1 MALKLPIYMDYQSTT
16 PIDPRVIDKM
26 VEVMKNDF
34 GNPHSRSH
42 SFGWKAEEIV
52 EIARRQ
58 VAKLIN
64 ADEKE
69 IFFTSGATESNNIAI
84 KGVAK
89 FYENSQKNH
98 IITLATEHKC
108 VINSCRDL
116 EQEGFVVS
124 YLPVQKNGL
133 VDLNL
138 LEKSIT
144 PQTSIISIMGVNN
157 EIGVIQPLEEI
168 GKLCRQKG
176 YFFTLIARK
185 LLAKSCLMLK
195 K

>member
-1 MALKLPIYMDYQSTT
+1 MTLKLPIYLDYQSTT

-26 VEVMKNDF
+26 IDVMKNDF

-42 SFGWKAEEIV
+42 SYGWKAEEIV

-64 ADEKE
+64 ANDKE

-89 FYENSQKNH
+89 FYESANKKH
-98 IITLATEHKC
+98 IITLTTEHKC

-116 EQEGFVVS
+116 EQEGFKITF
-124 YLPVQKNGL
+124 LAVQKNL
-133 VDLNL
+133 LIQENL
-138 LEKSIT
+138 KVVQVS
-144 PQTSIISIMGVNN
+144 
-157 EIGVIQPLEEI
+157 
-168 GKLCRQKG
+168 
-176 YFFTLIARK
+176 
-185 LLAKSCLMLK
+185 
-195 K
+195 

>member
-1 MALKLPIYMDYQSTT
+1 MTLKLPIYMDYQSTT

-26 VEVMKNDF
+26 IEVMKNDY

-98 IITLATEHKC
+98 IITLETEHKC

-116 EQEGFVVS
+116 EQDGFVVS

-144 PQTSIISIMGVNN
+144 PQTSIISIMSVNN

-176 YFFTLIARK
+176 VFFHTDCAQ
-185 LLAKSCLMLK
+185 A
-195 K
+195 